1 MLLHAAFSTWHVW
14 EPLLADFEQ
23 SFDVLAPT
31 LLGHFEGEPFA
42 AGVQPGI
49 GTLADGLERELDR
62 AGWPTA
68 HIVGSSLGGLLALEL
83 AQRGR
88 ARSVVAL
95 APGGDMQ
102 RSGSLAAKRIE
113 LMFTVN
119 RAVGR
124 RLLPRAERLCAS
136 RGGRRLLFGL
146 VSARPERLDPDAAA
160 FGFRATV
167 ECPTYVELLRSAVRE
182 EPRELDQVRCPVL
195 LAWPVRDRILPFK
208 RYGRPFRD
216 ALPSAELRMLKDVGH
231 LVMLDDP
238 AGVVE
243 IVCDFAARATRSA
256 PADVSAASSTD
267 LNTPRE

>member
-1 MLLHAAFSTWHVW
+1 MLLHAAFSTWHLW
-14 EPLLADFEQ
+14 ERLLADLEQ

-31 LLGHFEGEPFA
+31 LPGHFEGEPFA
-42 AGVQPGI
+42 AGVKPGI
-49 GTLADGLERELDR
+49 GTLADGVERELDR

-88 ARSVVAL
+88 ARSVIAL
-95 APGGDMQ
+95 APGGDFR
-102 RSGSLAAKRIE
+102 RSGSLAAKRIQV
-113 LMFTVN
+113 MFAVN

-136 RGGRRLLFGL
+136 PGGRRLLFGL
-146 VSARPERLDPDAAA
+146 VCARPQRLDPAAAA

-167 ECPTYVELLRSAVRE
+167 QCPTYVELLRSATHA
-182 EPRELDQVRCPVL
+182 EPRELDQVRCPLL
-195 LAWPVRDRILPFK
+195 LAWPARDRILPFK

-216 ALPSAELRMLKDVGH
+216 ALPSAEFRMLKDVGH
-231 LVMLDDP
+231 LAMLDDP

-243 IVCDFAARATRSA
+243 LVCDFTARAARPAAADTSGA
-256 PADVSAASSTD
+256 PSTD
-267 LNTPRE
+267 PNAPGE

>member
-1 MLLHAAFSTWHVW
+1 MMLLHAAFSTWHLW
-14 EPLLADFEQ
+14 EPLLADLEQ

-42 AGVQPGI
+42 AGVEPGI
-49 GTLADGLERELDR
+49 GALADGLERELDR

-95 APGGDMQ
+95 APGGDMR
-102 RSGSLAAKRIE
+102 RSGSLAAKRIA
-113 LMFTVN
+113 LLFTVN

-124 RLLPRAERLCAS
+124 RLVSRAERLCAS
-136 RGGRRLLFGL
+136 PRGRRLLFGL
-146 VSARPERLDPDAAA
+146 VSARPERLDPAAA
-160 FGFRATV
+160 AYAYRATV
-167 ECPTYVELLRSAVRE
+167 ECPTYVALLRSATHT

-195 LAWPVRDRILPFK
+195 LAWPARDRILPFT

-216 ALPSAELRMLKDVGH
+216 ALPSPELRMLKD
-231 LVMLDDP
+231 D
-238 AGVVE
+238 
-243 IVCDFAARATRSA
+243 TS
-256 PADVSAASSTD
+256 
-267 LNTPRE
+267 